1 MKIETIT
8 FEKEKF
14 ILDKPI
20 EVPDSYNLKGESLVL
35 YLVCN
40 LLNLKKVPIIK
51 DNENK
56 KSVLARDAKGRFVKR
71 G

>member
-20 EVPDSYNLKGESLVL
+20 EIPDGYNLEGESLML
-35 YLVCN
+35 YVICN
-40 LLNLKKVPIIK
+40 LLNLKKVPIVK
-51 DNENK
+51 DNK
-56 KSVLARDAKGRFVKR
+56 LASLPRDAKGRFVKR

>member
-20 EVPDSYNLKGESLVL
+20 EIPDSYNLKEESLLL
-35 YLVCN
+35 YLVCI
-40 LLNLKKVPIIK
+40 LLNLKKVPAIK
-51 DNENK
+51 DIYI
-56 KSVLARDAKGRFVKR
+56 LFLHLMTAF
-71 G
+71 